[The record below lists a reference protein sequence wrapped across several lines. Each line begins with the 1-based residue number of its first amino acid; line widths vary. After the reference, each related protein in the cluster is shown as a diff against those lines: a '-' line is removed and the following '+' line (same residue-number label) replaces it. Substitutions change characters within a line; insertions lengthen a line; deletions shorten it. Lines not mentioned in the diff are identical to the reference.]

1 MAISKEEVQHIASLA
16 RLRFSDEEE
25 DRMADEMS
33 SLLDYVDKL
42 REVDTAGVPPM
53 SHVLTE
59 ENVFRED
66 EVEQRI
72 KRKDAL
78 SNAPETDGTYVLVP
92 KVIE

>member
-1 MAISKEEVQHIASLA
+1 MAVSKEEVQKIATLA

-25 DRMADEMS
+25 DRLADELS
-33 SLLDYVDKL
+33 RVLDYMDTL
-42 REVDTAGVPPM
+42 QEVDTAGVPPM